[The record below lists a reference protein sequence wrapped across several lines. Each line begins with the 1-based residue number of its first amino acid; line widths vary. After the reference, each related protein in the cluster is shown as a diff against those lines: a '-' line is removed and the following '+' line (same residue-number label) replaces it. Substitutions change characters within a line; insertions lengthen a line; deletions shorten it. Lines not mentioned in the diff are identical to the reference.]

1 MRYVTDLPHSKY
13 KISVYQWNGKFI
25 VKVEAAG
32 VFEQV
37 FKFSEMDVPTLDDL
51 TLLFDESFMEEV
63 SRRFESMALST
74 RSAMERHDLL
84 F

>member
-25 VKVEAAG
+25 VKVEALG

-37 FKFSEMDVPTLDDL
+37 FKFSEMDVTSIDDL
-51 TLLFDESFMEEV
+51 ILLFDEPFMEEV
-63 SRRFESMALST
+63 DRRFESMALST
-74 RSAMERHDLL
+74 RNALERHDLL